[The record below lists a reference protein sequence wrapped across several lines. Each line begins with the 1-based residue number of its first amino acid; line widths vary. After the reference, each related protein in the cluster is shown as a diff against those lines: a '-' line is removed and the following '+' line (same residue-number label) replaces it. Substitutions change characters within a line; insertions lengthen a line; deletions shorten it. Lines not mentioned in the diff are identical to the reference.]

1 MVAGGRRAGHH
12 AQSLPTLEGVRSA
25 LGTRGLVLSRWEE
38 LPVSSPRSTFPGS
51 GRWVA
56 HWLGDNWSL
65 WSNLH
70 YSIIGMLQFS
80 QFGIPLVGADI
91 CGFSGLT
98 NPEMCIRWHQ
108 LGAFYPFSRNHNA
121 AGMLAQDPASLGGEA
136 AAAIREVLLLR
147 YYLLPHLYTLFALQT
162 LTGGTVARPVWHE
175 FPREVPALGL
185 DTQFLLGGSLLVC
198 PVLAEGQDTRAC
210 YLPKALWYEGFG
222 LRTGPGEWL
231 EGTGA
236 EVTLHLPLNT
246 TGVFLRGGAILPTQ
260 RTATN
265 TARARLLPIH
275 LHVFLDDQEE
285 AQGHLYLD
293 DGASIGDP
301 CPFNKY
307 MPDPILNEA
316 YTMAEMSFEEL
327 RLTYSLA
334 VHHFTSGVEVEEVW
348 VVGLRREVTAVMVN
362 EEEWGAWE
370 VEEVGGRFYLH
381 VTQLHTSVDGMFT
394 IQLK

>member
-1 MVAGGRRAGHH
+1 
-12 AQSLPTLEGVRSA
+12 
-25 LGTRGLVLSRWEE
+25 
-38 LPVSSPRSTFPGS
+38 
-51 GRWVA
+51 
-56 HWLGDNWSL
+56 
-65 WSNLH
+65 
-70 YSIIGMLQFS
+70 MLQFS

-121 AGMLAQDPASLGGEA
+121 AGMLAQDPASLGEEA

-175 FPREVPALGL
+175 FPGEAAALGL
-185 DTQFLLGGSLLVC
+185 DSQFLLGPALLVC
-198 PVLAEGQDTRAC
+198 PVLGEGQHTRAC

-222 LRTGPGEWL
+222 LRTRTGNWV

-236 EVTLHLPLNT
+236 EVIIHLPLNI
-246 TGVFLRGGAILPTQ
+246 TGVFLRGGSIIPTQ

-265 TARARLLPIH
+265 TAQARLLPMH

-285 AQGHLYLD
+285 AHGQLYLD

-301 CPFNKY
+301 PTLNMY
-307 MPDPILNEA
+307 VPEPILNKA

-334 VHHFTSGVEVEEVW
+334 VNHFTSGVAVEEVW
-348 VVGLRREVTAVMVN
+348 VVGLREEVTAVLVN
-362 EEEWGAWE
+362 QEEWEAWE
-370 VEEVGGRFYLH
+370 VEEVGGRFYLN
-381 VTQLHTSVDGMFT
+381 VTQLLLSVDEMFT
-394 IQLK
+394 MQIN